1 MLEGENM
8 KKDIASLAIAELRN
22 LKEKNIIQNSILSDE
37 LDNVINRLNDKSF
50 RLAVVGEFSSGK
62 STFLNAVLKKDL
74 LKHGTVETTATLT
87 QIDNISSDED
97 DQRFDV
103 LYVDGRKEENIPIE
117 RLEDYTSTSS
127 KIVSVAD
134 EVQKVILK
142 THIFDVDYPISLID
156 TPGLNGIA
164 DNHREKT
171 IDEIKNAHA
180 CIYLMQV
187 RGINKSDAEFIRYL
201 CDYQK
206 NILFV
211 QNFID
216 ELHELEGE
224 SPEQKI
230 AAQRKI
236 LEEDIFYDKPDVHY
250 DIIGVSA
257 RNALIAQDKET
268 FSKYSDAERAEL
280 LASSNFKNLIAKIQE
295 LITENLT
302 AKKQQKDAIRVALRI
317 LDQMHDIANIQ
328 IERQKQDDI
337 ESGKQGKVKYYTL
350 LEERLQKNKEKYQ
363 KNIRNYISVETTELH
378 KISNKKIEEDLE
390 RFSEHIEDTLNKI
403 KFIDEMEDFVYDG
416 GMSSQITS
424 SVYEITQG
432 INTLINYGLENIQ
445 DGAMLR
451 IEEYL
456 GSSNITA
463 NKKWKNIAAIEKK
476 YTQFTADRD
485 SFIQN
490 SEREIVSLKSKR
502 NDENSA
508 IRDAV
513 EEQERYSSYQ
523 HKNAKEKSEAEEL
536 YRREISKLG
545 NRPAVSTTNVTEIEK
560 VSRGDGFLGWLG
572 NTFLGRKEVAVS
584 RTIRDDSARRAW
596 DKKKRNI
603 VNNYN
608 AEQERLEEEE
618 SAIARKL
625 VYLSD
630 KLEEL
635 DQNNKKLQQR
645 IAEQEKEIENRK
657 KVIEKEKEAARKEY
671 LRNLRLEAQ
680 KELHNYLFNNS
691 GIQAKFK
698 QGVDNTLDRESKQ
711 IESRAVRLFETN
723 FKNRLE
729 NIQESLE
736 KEGKNKHRLNINME
750 VIEKSMQKLE
760 ELI

>member
-97 DQRFDV
+97 DQSFDV

-236 LEEDIFYDKPDVHY
+236 LEEDIFYDKPDVNY

-268 FSKYSDAERAEL
+268 FAKYSDAERSEL

-328 IERQKQDDI
+328 IERQKQDDF

-416 GMSSQITS
+416 GMSRQITS

-456 GSSNITA
+456 GGSNISA
-463 NKKWKNIAAIEKK
+463 SKRWQNVSAIEKK
-476 YTQFTADRD
+476 YTQFNTERD
-485 SFIQN
+485 VFIQN
-490 SEREIVSLKSKR
+490 SEREIASLKNKQREKISDR
-502 NDENSA
+502 NELIEHQKAYYTDEQNNKDKQRDVRKVYESRKNS
-508 IRDAV
+508 
-513 EEQERYSSYQ
+513 
-523 HKNAKEKSEAEEL
+523 
-536 YRREISKLG
+536 LG
-545 NRPAVSTTNVTEIEK
+545 NKPRTQTRVVYDDVIVEK
-560 VSRGDGFLGWLG
+560 RTWL
-572 NTFLGRKEVAVS
+572 FFKKKEVIKKP
-584 RTIRDDSARRAW
+584 RTVYDDSARRAW
-596 DKKKRNI
+596 ENKKRKINS
-603 VNNYN
+603 NYE
-608 AEQERLEEEE
+608 AEQARLEEE
-618 SAIARKL
+618 SAIARNL
-625 VYLSD
+625 AYLSD

-657 KVIEKEKEAARKEY
+657 KIIEKEKEAARKEY

-680 KELHNYLFNNS
+680 KELHNYLFDNN
-691 GIQAKFK
+691 GIQVKFK
-698 QGVDNTLDRESKQ
+698 QGIDSTLSRESKY

-723 FKNRLE
+723 FKNRLK
-729 NIQESLE
+729 NIQESLNQ
-736 KEGKNKHRLNINME
+736 EGKNKNKLNVNIE

>member
-97 DQRFDV
+97 DQSFDV

-337 ESGKQGKVKYYTL
+337 ESGKQGKVQYYTL
-350 LEERLQKNKEKYQ
+350 LEERLQKNKEKYR
-363 KNIRNYISVETTELH
+363 KNIRNYIAVETTELH

-416 GMSSQITS
+416 GMSRQITS

-463 NKKWKNIAAIEKK
+463 NNKWQNIAAIEKK
-476 YTQFTADRD
+476 YTQFTVERD
-485 SFIQN
+485 IFIQN
-490 SEREIVSLKSKR
+490 SEREIGSLKRKQKDKKRDENELIEEKGSLDLDRLKNKR
-502 NDENSA
+502 NQSE
-508 IRDAV
+508 I
-513 EEQERYSSYQ
+513 EESY
-523 HKNAKEKSEAEEL
+523 KVK
-536 YRREISKLG
+536 ISQLG
-545 NRPAVSTTNVTEIEK
+545 NRPSTQKKVVYETKTVPRNGLFRGARDWLFGKKEIE
-560 VSRGDGFLGWLG
+560 
-572 NTFLGRKEVAVS
+572 TS
-584 RTIRDDSARRAW
+584 RTVYDDSARRAW
-596 DKKKRNI
+596 DKRKRNI
-603 VNNYN
+603 VNDYN
-608 AEQERLEEEE
+608 AEQNRLEEEE
-618 SAIARKL
+618 NAIARKL
-625 VYLSD
+625 AYLSD

-635 DQNNKKLQQR
+635 NQNNKKLQQR

-691 GIQAKFK
+691 GIQVKFK

-711 IESRAVRLFETN
+711 IESRAIRLFETN

-729 NIQESLE
+729 NIQDSLE
-736 KEGKNKHRLNINME
+736 KEGRNKHRLNINME
-750 VIEKSMQKLE
+750 VIERSMKKLE
-760 ELI
+760 GLI

>member
-1 MLEGENM
+1 M
-8 KKDIASLAIAELRN
+8 KKDIATLAIAELQK
-22 LKEKNIIQNSILSDE
+22 LKEKNVIQNSILSDE

-97 DQRFDV
+97 DQTFDV
-103 LYVDGRKEENIPIE
+103 LYVDGRKEANIPIE

-134 EVQKVILK
+134 EVKKVILK

-187 RGINKSDAEFIRYL
+187 RGINKADAEFIRYL

-337 ESGKQGKVKYYTL
+337 ESGKQGKVRYYTL

-416 GMSSQITS
+416 GMSRQITS

-456 GSSNITA
+456 GSSKVSV
-463 NKKWKNIAAIEKK
+463 NKKWNKVTIIEEGYRDFITERDKIIELQEDEVKELEKK
-476 YTQFTADRD
+476 
-485 SFIQN
+485 
-490 SEREIVSLKSKR
+490 K
-502 NDENSA
+502 DENSKKISELERENGDNFKLLNSVRLQLDNNESERSSE
-508 IRDAV
+508 IRRLGSMPDVEKQTIYEDVEEYRGGLGILDAV
-513 EEQERYSSYQ
+513 LGPKIVTKERIVDDYSLQ
-523 HKNAKEKSEAEEL
+523 NKWKNKKNIISEKYNNKAADLKENIDALS
-536 YRREISKLG
+536 SK
-545 NRPAVSTTNVTEIEK
+545 IEFLN
-560 VSRGDGFLGWLG
+560 SRI
-572 NTFLGRKEVAVS
+572 K
-584 RTIRDDSARRAW
+584 
-596 DKKKRNI
+596 
-603 VNNYN
+603 
-608 AEQERLEEEE
+608 
-618 SAIARKL
+618 
-625 VYLSD
+625 
-630 KLEEL
+630 EL
-635 DQNNKKLQQR
+635 DENNIELRLR
-645 IAEQEKEIENRK
+645 ISEQLDEINMRQSL
-657 KVIEKEKEAARKEY
+657 IEKEKNVARLEY
-671 LRNLRLEAQ
+671 LRNLRKEALKSLE
-680 KELHNYLFNNS
+680 NYLFEHS
-691 GIQAKFK
+691 GVQSELEEKVSKVIS
-698 QGVDNTLDRESKQ
+698 REGKQ
-711 IESRAVRLFETN
+711 IEIRSIGLFERN
-723 FKNRLE
+723 FRDRLE
-729 NIQESLE
+729 SIRNSIKDSTQD
-736 KEGKNKHRLNINME
+736 KDTLNINRE
-750 VIEKSMQKLE
+750 AIEKTMKNLEKLV
-760 ELI
+760 